1 MTISGEQ
8 ISQILLPRKLFRSYS
23 SRRYDWKVELMDY
36 QAFENVREQRR
47 SRIYLGDKF
56 EYKITRVTS

>member
-23 SRRYDWKVELMDY
+23 NRRYDWKVKLMDY

>member
-36 QAFENVREQRR
+36 QAFENVREQGR
-47 SRIYLGDKF
+47 SRIYLGDKL

>member
-1 MTISGEQ
+1 
-8 ISQILLPRKLFRSYS
+8 
-23 SRRYDWKVELMDY
+23 MDY

>member
-23 SRRYDWKVELMDY
+23 SRTYDWKVELMDY
-36 QAFENVREQRR
+36 QAFENVREQGR